1 MEISHY
7 VNWNSIIYRKIEIHR
22 TEIERLFLTAK
33 SFNINLVQ
41 FLMLYHDIISKLH
54 VCSFTYTSAA
64 THANK
69 SATQK
74 STGINFFLIEKCDV
88 YWSFKDKIWGADR
101 QLISKCNKRIRF
113 LFCVLV
119 NMRGL
124 FHWNTKKVLQL
135 LMLLKKI

>member
-41 FLMLYHDIISKLH
+41 FLMLYHVIISKLH
-54 VCSFTYTSAA
+54 VCSFTYMSAA

-69 SATQK
+69 SATHK
-74 STGINFFLIEKCDV
+74 RTGINFFLIEKCDV

-124 FHWNTKKVLQL
+124 FQWNTKKVLQL

>member
-41 FLMLYHDIISKLH
+41 FLMLYHVIISKLH
-54 VCSFTYTSAA
+54 VCSFTYMSAA

-69 SATQK
+69 SATHK
-74 STGINFFLIEKCDV
+74 RTGINFFLIEKCDV

-101 QLISKCNKRIRF
+101 QLISKCNKRICF

>member
-69 SATQK
+69 SATHK
-74 STGINFFLIEKCDV
+74 RTGINFFLIEKCDV